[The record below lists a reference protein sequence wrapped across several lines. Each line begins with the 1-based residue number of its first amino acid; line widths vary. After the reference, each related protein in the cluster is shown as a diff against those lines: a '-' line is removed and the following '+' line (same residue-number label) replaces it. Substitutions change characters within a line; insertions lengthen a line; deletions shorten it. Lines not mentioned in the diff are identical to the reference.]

1 MGSDP
6 YLAPEVCNE
15 IKYDPQPADI
25 WSLAIIFCCMSLRRF
40 PWKAPRLS
48 DKSFKLFC
56 SKPDELQQAQCL
68 SAALSTSKIHQLR
81 PGSSSKPNEGT
92 TRTPSGYGREDE
104 LENNT
109 SNPHPSAVGR
119 DGELKGPTRLLRLL
133 PRETR
138 HIIGRMLELDPAKRA
153 KIDEIWQDPWVNST
167 HICRQDDDGTV
178 HKSTNH
184 QHTLEGQTAGGAQST
199 SKSIK

>member
-56 SKPDELQQAQCL
+56 SKPDELQQWQS
-68 SAALSTSKIHQLR
+68 SALPTSKTHHQR
-81 PGSSSKPNEGT
+81 PGSSSKCNEGGT
-92 TRTPSGYGREDE
+92 ARTHSGHGREDE
-104 LENNT
+104 PEHNPNNL
-109 SNPHPSAVGR
+109 HPSSVCR
-119 DGELKGPTRLLRLL
+119 DGELKGPIRLLRLL

-153 KIDEIWQDPWVNST
+153 TIDEIWQDSWISST
-167 HICRQDDDGTV
+167 QICRQDDDGTV
-178 HKSTNH
+178 HLSTNH
-184 QHTLEGQTAGGAQST
+184 QHTLEGQIAGGSQST
-199 SKSIK
+199 SKSTK

>member
-6 YLAPEVCNE
+6 YLAPEVCVE

-56 SKPDELQQAQCL
+56 SKPDDLQQSTAPP
-68 SAALSTSKIHQLR
+68 TSKTHQQR

-92 TRTPSGYGREDE
+92 ARMPSGSGREDE
-104 LENNT
+104 PDHNLNNLH
-109 SNPHPSAVGR
+109 SSR

-138 HIIGRMLELDPAKRA
+138 NIIGKMLELDPTKRA
-153 KIDEIWQDPWVNST
+153 KIDDIWQDSWISST
-167 HICRQDDDGTV
+167 QICRQDDNGTV

-184 QHTLEGQTAGGAQST
+184 LHTLEGQANGGGQSN
-199 SKSIK
+199 SKSTK